1 MGSESKI
8 ARAHK
13 KKKQD
18 SLREQLSHQ
27 GHIQHVVELAK
38 QIETVSN
45 ELLDYAKAP
54 LESSEL
60 AQTKVSIDAKK
71 VVIDTKMKLIG
82 KYLGDVKSVEHSGEV
97 GVTKTEDR
105 DVLEQML
112 RDRGIDPEQLK
123 VH

>member
-1 MGSESKI
+1 MTDSSRI
-8 ARAHK
+8 AKKHK
-13 KKKQD
+13 KKQQE
-18 SLREQLSHQ
+18 SLRERLSNGQ
-27 GHIQHVVELAK
+27 HITHVVELAK
-38 QIETVSN
+38 QIEKISN
-45 ELLDYAKAP
+45 ELEDYVKAP

-60 AQTKVSIDAKK
+60 AQLKVSIDAKK